1 MAVNYQNKIV
11 RDGLILCV
19 DAGDPKSYNGSGT
32 TWTDRV
38 GSTNGTIDGATF
50 SSDYAGLF
58 DFDGTNDS
66 VSFGNTTYTQFI
78 YTDAFSLEAWVNPDS
93 LSGFTH
99 IIGKT
104 FGNYRLSVI
113 STGYSLRLDSNQL
126 TTNAG
131 SPTVGEWQH
140 VVATWE
146 PSTSTARV
154 YVNGVLEQTKTD
166 TNVNWTSTSSNF
178 QIGNSP
184 GESYYFN
191 GKIPIGRV
199 YSKTLTL
206 AEVKQNFK
214 ATRSRFG
221 V

>member
-1 MAVNYQNKIV
+1 MSASSGQDIV
-11 RDGLILCV
+11 EDGLVICV
-19 DAGDPKSYNGSGT
+19 DAGDSKSYNGSGT

-50 SSDYAGLF
+50 SSDYGGLF

-66 VSFGNTTYTQFI
+66 VNFGNASHINFI

-99 IIGKT
+99 IIGKSY
-104 FGNYRLSVI
+104 GNYRLAVI
-113 STGYSLRLDSNQL
+113 STGYTLRLDSNQL

-146 PSTSTARV
+146 PSTSTAKV
-154 YVNGVLEQTKTD
+154 YVNGVLEETKTD
-166 TNVNWTSTSSNF
+166 TNVNWTNETMNF
-178 QIGNSP
+178 QIGNSQS
-184 GESYYFN
+184 ESYYFN

-199 YSKTLTL
+199 YNKTLTL

>member
-1 MAVNYQNKIV
+1 MSLAHSPSIV
-11 RDGLILCV
+11 TDGLVMCA
-19 DAGDPKSYNGSGT
+19 DAGDSKSYNGSGT

-50 SSDYAGLF
+50 SSDYGGLF

-66 VSFGNTTYTQFI
+66 VNFGNASHINFI

-99 IIGKT
+99 IIGKSY
-104 FGNYRLSVI
+104 GNYRLAVI
-113 STGYSLRLDSNQL
+113 STGYTLRLDSNQL

-146 PSTSTARV
+146 PSTSTAKV
-154 YVNGVLEQTKTD
+154 YVNGVLEETKTD
-166 TNVNWTSTSSNF
+166 TNVNWTNETMNF
-178 QIGNSP
+178 QIGNSQ
-184 GESYYFN
+184 GEPYYFN
-191 GKIPIGRV
+191 GKIPIGRA
-199 YSKTLTL
+199 YNKTLTL
-206 AEVKQNFK
+206 AEVKQNFD
-214 ATRSRFG
+214 ALRGRFG